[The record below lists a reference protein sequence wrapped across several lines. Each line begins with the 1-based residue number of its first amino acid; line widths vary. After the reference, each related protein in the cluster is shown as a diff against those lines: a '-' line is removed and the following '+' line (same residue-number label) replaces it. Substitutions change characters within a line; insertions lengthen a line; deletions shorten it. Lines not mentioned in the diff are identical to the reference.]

1 MKLIKLNT
9 VVASALLLLSSV
21 DTHAQTDYIY
31 KNFQN
36 PPAEARPQVWWHWM
50 NGNVSKDGIRKDI
63 LWMHNSGITGFHVFD
78 AGMECPQIV
87 PKLITY
93 LSPEWKDCLK
103 YAVSLADSLHM
114 DVTIAASPGWSCT
127 GGPWVKPEDAMKKIT
142 WHSMIINGGRTF
154 KGKLP
159 EAFNATGNF
168 RDMDNGNL
176 NTVKYYKDIA
186 VIAVKLNSGD
196 DSPESLKAR
205 LTCSG
210 GNFTLEQLNDEKLKN
225 GEKLTPDSEG
235 KL

>member
-78 AGMECPQIV
+78 AGMGCPQIV

-196 DSPESLKAR
+196 DSP
-205 LTCSG
+205 
-210 GNFTLEQLNDEKLKN
+210 
-225 GEKLTPDSEG
+225 
-235 KL
+235 

>member
-78 AGMECPQIV
+78 AGMGCPQIV

-114 DVTIAASPGWSCT
+114 DVTIAASPGWS
-127 GGPWVKPEDAMKKIT
+127 
-142 WHSMIINGGRTF
+142 
-154 KGKLP
+154 
-159 EAFNATGNF
+159 
-168 RDMDNGNL
+168 
-176 NTVKYYKDIA
+176 
-186 VIAVKLNSGD
+186 
-196 DSPESLKAR
+196 
-205 LTCSG
+205 
-210 GNFTLEQLNDEKLKN
+210 
-225 GEKLTPDSEG
+225 
-235 KL
+235 

>member
-1 MKLIKLNT
+1 
-9 VVASALLLLSSV
+9 
-21 DTHAQTDYIY
+21 
-31 KNFQN
+31 
-36 PPAEARPQVWWHWM
+36 M

-78 AGMECPQIV
+78 AGMGCPQIV

-196 DSPESLKAR
+196 DSPESLKA
-205 LTCSG
+205 
-210 GNFTLEQLNDEKLKN
+210 
-225 GEKLTPDSEG
+225 
-235 KL
+235 